1 MKFAAR
7 EDIEAPAEFVFD
19 TLTDFE
25 HFERA
30 ALRRGAG
37 VVRKDGAKGPAW
49 QLAFAWRGKRREA
62 VLRLEETAR
71 PSAMRFGFGSRV
83 IDGESRV
90 ELIAL
95 GPKRTRMSVSTEVR
109 PRTLPA
115 RLFLQSLKLAR
126 ARVLGR
132 YRNRVGQLAALVRD
146 RNAASG
152 GGAAG

>member
-7 EDIEAPAEFVFD
+7 EDIEAPVGFVFE

-30 ALRRGAG
+30 ALRRGAE
-37 VVRKDGAKGPAW
+37 VVRKDGTNGPEW
-49 QLAFAWRGKRREA
+49 QIAFDWRGKRREA
-62 VLRLEETAR
+62 VLRMDEASR
-71 PSAMRFGFGSRV
+71 PGLLRFGFASRV

-95 GPKRTRMSVSTEVR
+95 GPRRTRMSVSTEVR

-132 YRNRVGQLAALVRD
+132 YRKRVGEIAALVCERY
-146 RNAASG
+146 AA
-152 GGAAG
+152 GGAAR